1 MRTKLFIIALFILLF
16 PILILGQNCEVVVK
30 LPTSNTTGNCG
41 FTIKDSVN
49 NVILRENAI
58 GALYLNMPPNV
69 GGVIHEGEILSINRG
84 PVRLF
89 SAGYYLPE
97 NIYYIDIPSPVKITA
112 DFLEVNELHGINN
125 DTINVDGLFTVNRN
139 MTVNAPFRLNDDGC
153 YTGSWTQCSDLRLKK
168 NIGIID
174 NALNKILTLQ
184 GVNYEWKCDEFP
196 SYNFSRGMKIGLIAQ
211 NVEQVFPELVKTDS
225 EGMKSVD
232 YSNMTAVLIEA
243 VKQQQEIIDDQKRT
257 IENLENRI
265 SKIESIIN
273 EIQNNS
279 KERSK

>member
-1 MRTKLFIIALFILLF
+1 
-16 PILILGQNCEVVVK
+16 
-30 LPTSNTTGNCG
+30 
-41 FTIKDSVN
+41 
-49 NVILRENAI
+49 
-58 GALYLNMPPNV
+58 
-69 GGVIHEGEILSINRG
+69 
-84 PVRLF
+84 
-89 SAGYYLPE
+89 
-97 NIYYIDIPSPVKITA
+97 
-112 DFLEVNELHGINN
+112 
-125 DTINVDGLFTVNRN
+125 
-139 MTVNAPFRLNDDGC
+139 
-153 YTGSWTQCSDLRLKK
+153 
-168 NIGIID
+168 
-174 NALNKILTLQ
+174 LQ